1 LALDPDF
8 RQDDG
13 EGVIGTPRVRQ
24 SGDPSFRWGDDVEG
38 DTSASDSAGVLVLPP
53 LPYISIIPAE
63 THALIALLQI
73 VQLLLNL
80 VWWVIVIQAVL
91 SWLIAFNVINTQ
103 SDFVRTVWNALQ
115 KITEPLYRPIRRI
128 LPDFGAL
135 DLSPL
140 VVLLIL
146 YILTNIVIP
155 NIAQNYLVAAY

>member
-1 LALDPDF
+1 M
-8 RQDDG
+8 
-13 EGVIGTPRVRQ
+13 
-24 SGDPSFRWGDDVEG
+24 
-38 DTSASDSAGVLVLPP
+38 
-53 LPYISIIPAE
+53 
-63 THALIALLQI
+63 IALLQI

-91 SWLIAFNVINTQ
+91 SWLIAFNVINTH

-115 KITEPLYRPIRRI
+115 KITEPLYRPIRRV

-146 YILTNIVIP
+146 YILSNIVIP